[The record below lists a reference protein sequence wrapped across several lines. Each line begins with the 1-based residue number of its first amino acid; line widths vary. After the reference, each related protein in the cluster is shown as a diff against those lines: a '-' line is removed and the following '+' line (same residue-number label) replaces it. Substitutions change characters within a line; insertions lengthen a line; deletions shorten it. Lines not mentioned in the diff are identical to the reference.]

1 MTKKI
6 LCLIGISFL
15 FSCGEEP
22 TEPSSQKDCIETSI
36 DVKKLPNSMEVIET
50 THIVYN
56 SKEKKTIVHYD
67 TIPSLDQVSETADD
81 GSAVLIDKDYDLFI
95 TVK

>member
-6 LCLIGISFL
+6 FYLATFSLL
-15 FSCGEEP
+15 VSCGEEP

-36 DVKKLPNSMEVIET
+36 DVKKLSNSMEVIET
-50 THIVYN
+50 KHIVYN

-67 TIPSLDQVSETADD
+67 TIPSLDQVSEVADD
-81 GSAVLIDKDYDLFI
+81 GSAVLINKDYDLFI

>member
-1 MTKKI
+1 
-6 LCLIGISFL
+6 
-15 FSCGEEP
+15 
-22 TEPSSQKDCIETSI
+22 
-36 DVKKLPNSMEVIET
+36 MEVIET

-67 TIPSLDQVSETADD
+67 TIPSLDKVSETADD